1 MRIRAEAPADY
12 PLVRE
17 INLAAFG
24 AEGEARLVDLL
35 REQARPLVS
44 LVADDGGTVVGH
56 ILFSPVSLPG
66 IDALAMGLAPMA
78 VAPMRQ
84 RSGIGSA
91 LVIGGLERC
100 KELRAVAVV
109 VLGHP
114 EFYPKFGF
122 SPAQRFGLRS
132 EYDVPAEVFMAIE
145 LQAGVLRGASGTVKY
160 HAAFSQ
166 L

>member
-1 MRIRAEAPADY
+1 
-12 PLVRE
+12 
-17 INLAAFG
+17 
-24 AEGEARLVDLL
+24 
-35 REQARPLVS
+35 
-44 LVADDGGTVVGH
+44 
-56 ILFSPVSLPG
+56 
-66 IDALAMGLAPMA
+66 MA

-91 LVIGGLERC
+91 LVKAGLERC
-100 KELRAVAVV
+100 KELGAVAVV

-132 EYDVPAEVFMAIE
+132 EYDVPAEVFMVIE
-145 LQAGVLRGASGTVKY
+145 LQAGALRGASGTVKY
-160 HAAFSQ
+160 HAVFGE